1 MCAPRTMNT
10 ALGLPS
16 PPADRSR
23 PDGRE
28 RPPDPVALL
37 PAPDEGSSFGSRALP
52 APTEQPS
59 RAAATCHDSSQTYAR
74 QLRIAV
80 AMRGGVSLAVWM
92 GGACRELVRLRQG
105 SLEIPD
111 EFVDGAAGAKV
122 YKALLEECGYS
133 EPVEIDVI
141 AGTSAGGLN
150 GVLLGWHLARGAGF
164 GDDVR
169 DMWLRLGDLGDL
181 ARRPLWNGHESLL
194 RGDDYFFPQVRKA
207 LEQLDG
213 DGVPCAQAN
222 HPLRLLV
229 TATRLRPR
237 NDAVFPGAGPR
248 LGATESRSFFRFRY
262 QGRSRELQGFDDFG
276 DAEQMAYVARTT
288 SSFPGAFEP
297 ATVNPYPKKSLT
309 RETGAPNV
317 HGISSETRTCATN
330 PEESNLE
337 LIDGGVLDNVPLT
350 WAVRAVAGMPADQ
363 AVNRWL
369 LYLQPDPGNH
379 AEDPPQT
386 RSATRMLRSLF
397 QTSQLKNNS
406 ESILDDE
413 ENLRQLVAAERREL
427 AVLLGIDPNLDAPER
442 RAPSIEQIDAYR
454 AAVGC
459 AEVRR
464 LQRLASAPL
473 TLVGLDPLPIPDTE
487 QPLLA
492 AFAAY
497 DQSKGGPLAPVDD
510 ADAMKLVLPDERV
523 SESNVGRC
531 ARTPLVAARAV
542 TLLLHALRQTE
553 SARMQFEVARQNP
566 YPRDTERFDEL
577 DKQFREQDKQFR
589 DQMSELRKEI
599 YTLRFTCEVTV
610 AHRDRVLLDT
620 ITREPWR
627 KPDSLLRKAS
637 NKPDF
642 EYPEAF
648 PDGGTKRSHWRTWT
662 RHAAAAAAG
671 VPPAPRTPPD
681 AVTWKADPYGALWD
695 GIVAQTVSVADLV
708 NRFLPPGSVRIDPLL
723 TVLRRATDTAT
734 ADRALCRLEIATGP
748 SRPDPLGA
756 SVAPKLVV
764 ASAAEQSPLEERIY
778 GEKLKE
784 TERISRKL
792 NGNRIG
798 NFAAFL
804 SARWRQNDW
813 LWGRMDSAQ
822 SLVRLVATP
831 DRTANIDA
839 EKLRTL
845 FFAGAPERGPFRDLL
860 EREWVNGMYADNPPE
875 KVVDA
880 ITTRLHW
887 DILEHELE
895 HLRTLHERKSG
906 KDRPPSSTGREM
918 RTPARTVAEDPQ
930 PALKLL
936 ADVGEESVS
945 DLLRRPDLRRT
956 QLQLALVGLGALFPA
971 GWKSKLGYT
980 ATSVTAGPLAIL
992 PVLLAILAPWGM
1004 LVSMLALGMLTAMMT
1019 GRAMS
1024 LAQLPAL
1031 LGMML
1036 VLVCAT
1042 RRFWKWR
1049 HSRFA
1054 VGVLGIV
1061 AIGSL
1066 LWVGRDWQIPSSS
1079 WPWPAGAAAAVVTVA
1094 APMVASQFTAWHY
1107 AWRAHERG
1115 VRWMLPVGAVLAS
1128 AGVSAVVIWGF
1139 TNLYGTEAAG
1149 IDPIG
1154 AYPAWKILVL
1164 VWILLAM
1171 AFWALLVALSVRRA
1185 EPSPET
1191 A

>member
-1 MCAPRTMNT
+1 M
-10 ALGLPS
+10 
-16 PPADRSR
+16 
-23 PDGRE
+23 
-28 RPPDPVALL
+28 
-37 PAPDEGSSFGSRALP
+37 
-52 APTEQPS
+52 
-59 RAAATCHDSSQTYAR
+59 
-74 QLRIAV
+74 
-80 AMRGGVSLAVWM
+80 SLAVWM

-105 SLEIPD
+105 SLGIPD

-207 LEQLDG
+207 LEQLDN

-237 NDAVFPGAGPR
+237 TDAVFPGAGPR
-248 LGATESRSFFRFRY
+248 LGATESRAFFRFRY
-262 QGRSRELQGFDDFG
+262 QGRSRELQGFDDFD

-297 ATVNPYPKKSLT
+297 ATVNPHPKKSLT

-317 HGISSETRTCATN
+317 HGVSSETRSDTGN
-330 PEESNLE
+330 PNDSGIE

-379 AEDPPQT
+379 VENPPQT

-427 AVLLGIDPNLDAPER
+427 AVLLGIDPDLDAPE

-473 TLVGLDPLPIPDTE
+473 TIVGLDPLPIPDTE

-497 DQSKGGPLAPVDD
+497 DQSKGGPLAPVSD
-510 ADAMKLVLPDERV
+510 ADAKKLVLPDERV

-553 SARMQFEVARQNP
+553 TARRQFEATRQNP

-577 DKQFREQDKQFR
+577 DKQFREQDEQFR
-589 DQMSELRKEI
+589 EQMSELRKEI

-627 KPDSLLRKAS
+627 KPDSLLEKAS

-648 PDGGTKRSHWRTWT
+648 PDRGTKRSHWRTWT

-708 NRFLPPGSVRIDPLL
+708 NRFLPPGSVRTDPLL
-723 TVLRRATDTAT
+723 TVLRRATDTAR
-734 ADRALCRLEIATGP
+734 ADHTLCRLEIVTGP

-764 ASAAEQSPLEERIY
+764 ASAAEQSPLEDRIY

-792 NGNRIG
+792 NGNQIG

-822 SLVRLVATP
+822 SLVRLVATR

-839 EKLRTL
+839 ETLRAL

-860 EREWVNGMYADNPPE
+860 NREWVNGMYADNPPE
-875 KVVDA
+875 KVVAA

-887 DILEHELE
+887 DILEHELA
-895 HLRTLHERKSG
+895 HLRKLHERKSG
-906 KDRPPSSTGREM
+906 KDRPPSSTGREL
-918 RTPARTVAEDPQ
+918 RTPARTVAEDPK

-971 GWKSKLGYT
+971 GWKSKLGYA

-992 PVLLAILAPWGM
+992 PLLLAILAPGGM

-1031 LGMML
+1031 LGMVL

-1042 RRFWKWR
+1042 HRFWKWR
-1049 HSRFA
+1049 HSRFT
-1054 VGVLGIV
+1054 VGVVNGGRKPGQKRRMKTRPPNHDRMGDLDGRLG
-1061 AIGSL
+1061 S
-1066 LWVGRDWQIPSSS
+1066 D
-1079 WPWPAGAAAAVVTVA
+1079 PA
-1094 APMVASQFTAWHY
+1094 PASQ
-1107 AWRAHERG
+1107 RE
-1115 VRWMLPVGAVLAS
+1115 V
-1128 AGVSAVVIWGF
+1128 
-1139 TNLYGTEAAG
+1139 
-1149 IDPIG
+1149 
-1154 AYPAWKILVL
+1154 
-1164 VWILLAM
+1164 
-1171 AFWALLVALSVRRA
+1171 
-1185 EPSPET
+1185 
-1191 A
+1191 